1 MSGIIRFFSQPGFMS
16 GTKSLLSWDV
26 PLKNVEWN
34 ILQDKWPNLADY
46 AVKKSSFNKNAKGED

>member
-1 MSGIIRFFSQPGFMS
+1 MS

-46 AVKKSSFNKNAKGED
+46 AVKKSTFNKNAKGVEFVHTSTTKN